1 MTQKP
6 THNPSKK
13 ATESIFH
20 VIMEVKPAIILG
32 RKQTITMPH
41 GVYIFEDIL
50 HPKNNSPE
58 GIKIF
63 ASLPA
68 LNIDRAVSRARGVA
82 NILLDQFTFLT
93 KTSIPEIRIMT
104 AYDVTP
110 GKKKGKFIQYFYD
123 LPFAP
128 ESLRKLG
135 KGLLKK
141 SSKAILDL
149 GEVDNQR
156 VTRAMQWFRLAT
168 KSTNSLERFT
178 CLWVGLETIN
188 LTLCRHYEIETE
200 YSICECCNK
209 KVPIL
214 TGVKKLFGDS
224 GDKNL
229 SWRKVSKL
237 RATTLHGSKPIH
249 EIASDLR
256 KTIPS
261 LENALYNGLNLIIGL
276 EGSGESIMN
285 IGNPQLAHWISTATI
300 EGPNLE
306 LIDKVFIPRF
316 DYVIGVVYTSDTER
330 YLSFEQKPVID
341 AAFRFK
347 NEKHTYMA
355 QPDFAGK
362 VTFLN

>member
-1 MTQKP
+1 MTQK
-6 THNPSKK
+6 TTSSPSKK
-13 ATESIFH
+13 TGENVFH
-20 VIMEVKPAIILG
+20 VIMEVKPAVILG
-32 RKQTITMPH
+32 KKQTITMPH

-58 GIKIF
+58 GIRIF

-68 LNIDRAVSRARGVA
+68 VNIDRAVSHARGVA

-93 KTSIPEIRIMT
+93 KTCIPEIHIMK

-110 GKKKGKFIQYFYD
+110 GKKKGKFIQYFFD
-123 LPFAP
+123 VPFAP
-128 ESLRKLG
+128 ESLRQLDKD
-135 KGLLKK
+135 LLKR

-149 GEVDNQR
+149 GEVDNGR
-156 VTRAMQWFRLAT
+156 FTRAMHWFRLAT

-178 CLWVGLETIN
+178 CLWIALETIN
-188 LTLCRHYEIETE
+188 LTLCSHYGIETE

-229 SWRKVSKL
+229 NWRKVSKL

-249 EIASDLR
+249 EIVPDLR

-261 LENALYNGLNLIIGL
+261 FENVLYKGLNLIIGL
-276 EGSGESIMN
+276 EGSDESISN

-300 EGPNLE
+300 EGPDLE
-306 LIDKVFIPRF
+306 LIDKVNIPRF
-316 DYVIGVVYTSDTER
+316 DYVIGVVYTSDRER

-341 AAFRFK
+341 ASFKFK

-355 QPDFAGK
+355 QPDFASK
-362 VTFLN
+362 VTFLT